1 MPAKTPRKAERP
13 VFWII
18 AGPNGSGKSSLYNET
33 SIEGWGGSVWIINP
47 DLLTMSVAETEALPR
62 DAANLEAV
70 ERIETWL
77 EASIDVYST
86 IGVET
91 VLSSGKYR
99 RLLQLAQARGFA
111 VRMIF
116 ITLRSAEEQLARIRL
131 RVAEGGHD
139 VPESKVRARRVR
151 SFEQLAWFSEQVDQ
165 LFIFDNSGASPT
177 LLASRSAG
185 APLAWQRNGS
195 QSLYNELVAAGLSA
209 GSRRTGK
216 PGSRRR
222 SGRGKRTRQTPMT
235 ESV

>member
-1 MPAKTPRKAERP
+1 MPPKTPRKAERP

-47 DLLTMSVAETEALPR
+47 DLLTLSVAETEALPR
-62 DAANLEAV
+62 DAANLAAV
-70 ERIETWL
+70 QRIETWL
-77 EASIDVYST
+77 DASIDVYST

-99 RLLQLAQARGFA
+99 RLLARAQERGFA

-116 ITLRSAEEQLARIRL
+116 ITLRSADEQLARIRV

-139 VPESKVRARRVR
+139 VPEAKVRARRAR
-151 SFEQLAWFSEQVDQ
+151 SFEQLAWFAEHVDQ

-177 LLASRSAG
+177 LIASRSAG
-185 APLAWQRNGS
+185 TPLNWQRSGS
-195 QSLYNELVAAGLSA
+195 KSLYDELVTAGLPA

-222 SGRGKRTRQTPMT
+222 GGRGRRARQTPT
-235 ESV
+235 TDPA